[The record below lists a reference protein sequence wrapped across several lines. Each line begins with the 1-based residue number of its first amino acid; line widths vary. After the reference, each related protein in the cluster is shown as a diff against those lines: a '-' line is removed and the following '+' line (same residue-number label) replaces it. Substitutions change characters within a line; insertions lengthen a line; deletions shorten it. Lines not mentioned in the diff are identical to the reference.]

1 MVSPAPGPIVAPERA
16 DNRSARSLRNLY
28 LLRTGF
34 SALWVALVHWLAS
47 VPSGEGT
54 IGVLGGTLVVIYPV
68 SDAVGTLFDLR
79 SGSIATRWLHHL
91 NLAADLA
98 AALTIL
104 VAVWSSLAS
113 AITVFGV
120 WAIGTGAVMIFLAAR
135 RQQISGGQWLM
146 IISGAGSVVAGTTF
160 VSWKG
165 SPSAGLTALAQYSA
179 GGAVWYLLAAV
190 WLSWTAYS
198 RR

>member
-1 MVSPAPGPIVAPERA
+1 MQTTGRRA
-16 DNRSARSLRNLY
+16 RCATFY
-28 LLRTGF
+28 LFRTGF
-34 SALWVALVHWLAS
+34 SALWVTLVYWLAS

-54 IGVLGGTLVVIYPV
+54 ISVLGGPWWTSTPV

-104 VAVWSSLAS
+104 VALWSSLAS

-120 WAIGTGAVMIFLAAR
+120 WAIGTGAVMISLAAR
-135 RQQISGGQWLM
+135 RQEIVRVQRLM
-146 IISGAGSVVAGTTF
+146 IISGSGSVIAGTTF
-160 VSWKG
+160 ASWTG
-165 SPSAGLTALAQYSA
+165 SPSAGLAVLGRYSA
-179 GGAVWYLLAAV
+179 GGAVWYLLAAA
-190 WLSWTAYS
+190 LPSWTAHS
-198 RR
+198 GRK